1 MQYYL
6 LLLILM
12 IKCSQCEMEFVN
24 GHEYRIHWEKE
35 HLDNAIEVVKKM
47 KTGIKDI
54 KKSLDK

>member
-1 MQYYL
+1 
-6 LLLILM
+6 M

-35 HLDNAIEVVKKM
+35 HIDNAIEIVKKM
-47 KTGIKDI
+47 KIGIKDI